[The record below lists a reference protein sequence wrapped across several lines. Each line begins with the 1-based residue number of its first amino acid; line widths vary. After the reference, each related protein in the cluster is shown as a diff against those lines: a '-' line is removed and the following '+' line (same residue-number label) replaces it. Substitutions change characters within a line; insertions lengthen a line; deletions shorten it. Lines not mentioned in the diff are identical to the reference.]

1 MIEVIVRHPI
11 PDDEIQRFKDDLASS
26 KPDRPPAFIFGHGL
40 WNDLDLQA
48 HINWIDTILAATTE
62 ALPYLN
68 DPEALWPRLV
78 VTPNAAGRNKPDE
91 WLVSQGNK
99 ALSIYEDSVRIEDGR
114 RGIEHLGTFNMS
126 VQANMYD
133 GGHCDLRGKCGSLLP
148 CIVGEGADVSQEI

>member
-1 MIEVIVRHPI
+1 MVRFPI
-11 PDDEIQRFKDDLASS
+11 PEDEIDRFKETIGTS
-26 KPDRPPAFIFGHGL
+26 KPDRPIAFIYGHGL

-48 HINWIDTILAATTE
+48 HTNWIDTVLETTQAHNSYYARE
-62 ALPYLN
+62 DAM
-68 DPEALWPRLV
+68 WPRLV

-133 GGHCDLRGKCGSLLP
+133 GG
-148 CIVGEGADVSQEI
+148 